1 MSTVIE
7 SHEDFDRAVNSAMWK
22 RDESGEWYQDIEAL
36 EDIQDELIEHVDK
49 LNSVGVVYERA
60 DSILTAQN
68 ISVQVVNDRAMDT
81 TAMNDGKNIIFNA
94 SLIDDLDDETIVT
107 VHGFNYH
114 EVAHILYTPR
124 ETSPLGKYVIE
135 HGLKRAFNILEDSRI
150 ETMIGAKYP
159 STKPFLEASMT
170 SLIARNNPSD
180 WADYFIL
187 TTGRKHLDLS
197 LRQEIADRFIAKH
210 GVGLSEIL
218 FDIIHSY
225 RTLAFPQDFDKAME
239 LISRFAQYVGKDEEP
254 PTYKEP
260 EQGHAGRELM
270 DSGRIKSGKEQKDV
284 QDKADKVTSKSS
296 EKLEGNDK
304 ADGTPPDSLADDSD
318 DSDIN
323 QPTEDNPIDEDIKDK
338 LNSRI
343 SDIAKS
349 DEVKRD
355 TAEIRKA
362 IYDNDK
368 VKSTLKQS
376 TFTPTPTTQAMRM
389 TSDQFGRELE
399 RIRIENDPMWNIEQ
413 PSGRLNVQRAM
424 HSDINDIDKVF
435 DRWELGNDSNDIE
448 AVILLDHSGSMGSR
462 MTSTLQSAWTIKKGI
477 EMIDG
482 RVTVFKFNHKSRLLY
497 SAEELA
503 KPNEYR
509 FVNSSGTTNPINSLI
524 EAERILNNST
534 RGVKILFVVTDG
546 EWEATEL
553 NNSAIARI
561 KDIGAIT
568 SVVYIGDLSWY
579 KEQYEREYFDEW
591 VSRLQHGADT
601 FRAVAN
607 PSDLVDVASD
617 LVKSALSR
625 SRY

>member
-1 MSTVIE
+1 MSNLIE
-7 SHEDFDRAVNSAMWK
+7 THDDFDRAVNSISWEK
-22 RDESGEWYQDIEAL
+22 DEKGNWYQDLDVL
-36 EDIQDELIEHVDK
+36 EDIQDELIDHVDK

-68 ISVQVVNDRAMDT
+68 VSVQVVNDRTMDT
-81 TAMNDGKNIIFNA
+81 TAMNDGRNIVFNA

-124 ETSPLGKYVIE
+124 ENSPIGKYVLE
-135 HGLKRAFNILEDSRI
+135 NGFKRAYNILEDSRI
-150 ETMIGAKYP
+150 ENMITAKYP

-210 GVGLSEIL
+210 GVGVAEIL
-218 FDIIHSY
+218 FDIIHTY
-225 RTLAFPQDFDKAME
+225 RTLSFPQDNDKGME
-239 LISRFAQYVGKDEEP
+239 LISRFAQYVGQDVEP
-254 PTYKEP
+254 PTYNEP
-260 EQGHAGRELM
+260 KQGHGSRELM
-270 DSGRIKSGKEQKDV
+270 DTGRVKSGKEQVDI
-284 QDKADKVTSKSS
+284 QDKANKINSKSS
-296 EKLEGNDK
+296 EKLESSDK
-304 ADGTPPDSLADDSD
+304 TTNGVGGDDDDDLDDNGEPTQDS
-318 DSDIN
+318 
-323 QPTEDNPIDEDIKDK
+323 PIDEDIKDQ

-362 IYDNDK
+362 IFDNDK
-368 VKSTLKQS
+368 VKSSLKQS
-376 TFTPTPTTQAMRM
+376 SFTTPETTQAMRV

-462 MTSTLQSAWTIKKGI
+462 MTSTLQSAWTIKRGI

-497 SAEELA
+497 SADDLA

-546 EWEATEL
+546 EWESTDL

-579 KEQYEREYFDEW
+579 KEQYSRKDFDEW
-591 VSRLQHGADT
+591 ITRLQHGADT

>member
-1 MSTVIE
+1 MSNLIE
-7 SHEDFDRAVNSAMWK
+7 THDDFDRAVNSISWEK
-22 RDESGEWYQDIEAL
+22 DEKGNWYQDLDVL
-36 EDIQDELIEHVDK
+36 EDIQDELIDHVDK

-68 ISVQVVNDRAMDT
+68 VSVQVVNDRTMDT
-81 TAMNDGKNIIFNA
+81 TAMNDGRNIVFNA

-124 ETSPLGKYVIE
+124 ENSPIGKYVLE
-135 HGLKRAFNILEDSRI
+135 NGFKRAYNILEDSRI
-150 ETMIGAKYP
+150 ENMITAKYP

-210 GVGLSEIL
+210 GVGVAEIL
-218 FDIIHSY
+218 FDIIHTY
-225 RTLAFPQDFDKAME
+225 RTLSFPQDNDKGME
-239 LISRFAQYVGKDEEP
+239 LISRFAQYVGQDVEP
-254 PTYKEP
+254 PTYNEP
-260 EQGHAGRELM
+260 KQGHGSRELM
-270 DSGRIKSGKEQKDV
+270 DTGRVKSGKEQVDI
-284 QDKADKVTSKSS
+284 QDKANKINSKSS
-296 EKLEGNDK
+296 EKLEASDK
-304 ADGTPPDSLADDSD
+304 TTNGVGGDDDDDLDDNGEPTQDS
-318 DSDIN
+318 
-323 QPTEDNPIDEDIKDK
+323 PIDEDIKDQ

-362 IYDNDK
+362 IFDNDK
-368 VKSTLKQS
+368 VKSSLKQS
-376 TFTPTPTTQAMRM
+376 SFTTPETTQAMRV

-462 MTSTLQSAWTIKKGI
+462 MTSTLQSAWTIKRGI

-497 SAEELA
+497 SADDLA

-524 EAERILNNST
+524 
-534 RGVKILFVVTDG
+534 D
-546 EWEATEL
+546 
-553 NNSAIARI
+553 AR
-561 KDIGAIT
+561 
-568 SVVYIGDLSWY
+568 Y
-579 KEQYEREYFDEW
+579 
-591 VSRLQHGADT
+591 
-601 FRAVAN
+601 
-607 PSDLVDVASD
+607 
-617 LVKSALSR
+617 
-625 SRY
+625 RYY